1 MIRFLLTVLTTCRA
15 CEPMNRKPNILAAFP
30 VLALVFML
38 TACGAGGDRVERF
51 AEANP
56 GSGENIAIPGYERLS
71 FAASK
76 TAQTVNLKNPAENA
90 CTFVLTLTLEGGETL
105 WTGKALSPGEAFT
118 SITLTR
124 ALDAGEYPATL
135 HYDCYTIEDNR
146 PLNGAEIE
154 LIIEVK

>member
-1 MIRFLLTVLTTCRA
+1 
-15 CEPMNRKPNILAAFP
+15 MNRKQNILAAFL
-30 VLALVFML
+30 VLALLL

-51 AEANP
+51 AEAAP
-56 GSGENIAIPGYERLS
+56 GSGENIAIPGYEKLS
-71 FAASK
+71 FAAGK

-90 CTFVLTLTLEGGETL
+90 CTFVLSLTLDESGETL

-118 SITLTR
+118 RITLSR

-135 HYDCYTIEDNR
+135 HYDCYTIEDNQ

>member
-1 MIRFLLTVLTTCRA
+1 
-15 CEPMNRKPNILAAFP
+15 MNRKPNILAVFL
-30 VLALVFML
+30 VLALALLL
-38 TACGAGGDRVERF
+38 TACSAGGDRMERF

-56 GSGENIAIPGYERLS
+56 GSGENIAIPGYEKLD

-76 TAQTVNLKNPAENA
+76 TAQTVNLKNPPENA
-90 CTFVLTLTLEGGETL
+90 CTFVLTLTMEDGETL
-105 WTGKALSPGEAFT
+105 WTGEALKPGEAFT
-118 SITLTR
+118 RITLER